1 MVSTEEKIPTG
12 ILGCTE
18 LSVLNEAYP
27 MPQLPIVDS
36 QAVLAEVTLAR
47 ARALRDR
54 NDSDPSA
61 AGR

>member
-1 MVSTEEKIPTG
+1 MKRPQPV

-36 QAVLAEVTLAR
+36 QEVLARVTLDR
-47 ARALRDR
+47 AQALRDLKDP
-54 NDSDPSA
+54 DSSA
-61 AGR
+61 AER

>member
-1 MVSTEEKIPTG
+1 MKRPQPV

-36 QAVLAEVTLAR
+36 QAVLARVTFDR
-47 ARALRDR
+47 ARDLRDR
-54 NDSDPSA
+54 NDSDPPA

>member
-1 MVSTEEKIPTG
+1 MKRPQPV

-36 QAVLAEVTLAR
+36 QAVLARVTLDR
-47 ARALRDR
+47 ARDLRDR
-54 NDSDPSA
+54 NDSDPPA

>member
-1 MVSTEEKIPTG
+1 MKRPQPV

-36 QAVLAEVTLAR
+36 QAVLARVTLDWAR
-47 ARALRDR
+47 DLHDR
-54 NDSDPSA
+54 NDSDPPA